1 MSSMTTPDPAFFYLA
16 AGADGSRK
24 FGVRSALNE
33 RSLAEGLGRD
43 RLILVRSFRL
53 PKVLNTT
60 ATGKLPLKDQ
70 AEIHTQFSQLVGR
83 AVPVAEALEVV
94 EQTVTRRTSPTIAK
108 MRSLVSQGSS
118 FADACEAT
126 GSFDATTTAV
136 YRAAE
141 RSGDLAGAARQLTI
155 STRRQRQIREKAT
168 TVMLYPAVVATV
180 GLFVGVFFLVV
191 IVPQVI
197 GGLRSVV
204 EGAGN
209 RLPWYT
215 EALSNL
221 SNFLRA
227 EWLLVLFVVAAM
239 AITAIVVR
247 KALITILAS
256 TLRRLPVAKD
266 LANEGELA
274 RFFSVMSALARSGVP
289 VVDAL
294 GIARGSINDP
304 ALSTQ
309 VGSFRQG
316 LIDGGVMRT
325 LIERVDR
332 FPIASRR
339 LLIAAERSGDLD
351 EALETLA
358 ADHTQ
363 AVERQTERLLGVLEP
378 ALIVCIAVFIGGMV
392 LAVMTPMLTIT
403 SSIG

>member
-1 MSSMTTPDPAFFYLA
+1 MSTPDPAFFYLA

-24 FGVRSALNE
+24 FGVRSAINE

-43 RLILVRSFRL
+43 RLILVRSFKL
-53 PKVLNTT
+53 PKALNTA

-94 EQTVTRRTSPTIAK
+94 EQTVTKRTSPTIAK
-108 MRSLVSQGSS
+108 MRHLVSQGSS

-155 STRRQRQIREKAT
+155 SARRQKQVREKAT
-168 TVMLYPAVVATV
+168 TALLYPAVVAMV
-180 GLFVGVFFLVV
+180 GICVGVFFLVLV
-191 IVPQVI
+191 VPQVL

-215 EALSNL
+215 ELLSSL
-221 SNFLRA
+221 SDFLRT
-227 EWLLVLFVVAAM
+227 EWLLVSFLVAAL
-239 AITAIVVR
+239 AITAIIVR
-247 KALITILAS
+247 KPLVTILAGL
-256 TLRRLPVAKD
+256 LRKLPVAKD

-294 GIARGSINDP
+294 GIAQGSVSDP
-304 ALSTQ
+304 KLSAQ
-309 VGSFRQG
+309 VGFLRQG
-316 LIDGGVMRT
+316 LIDGGVMRV

-351 EALETLA
+351 DALETLA
-358 ADHTQ
+358 GDHTQ

-378 ALIVCIAVFIGGMV
+378 ALIVCLAAFIGGMV